1 MDKQDDDDKKTNQNL
16 SVVPFKKKE
25 DTSGSSDDATT
36 DDISPDVILTA
47 AMDKLS
53 TVLLVGFTKE
63 NSVYMAFSDGSI
75 ATNLLLTETARLA
88 LTQSMLG
95 EEF

>member
-1 MDKQDDDDKKTNQNL
+1 MDNQDDDDKENKPVL

-63 NSVYMAFSDGSI
+63 NTVYIAFSDGSI

-88 LTQSMLG
+88 LTQTMLG
-95 EEF
+95 EDF